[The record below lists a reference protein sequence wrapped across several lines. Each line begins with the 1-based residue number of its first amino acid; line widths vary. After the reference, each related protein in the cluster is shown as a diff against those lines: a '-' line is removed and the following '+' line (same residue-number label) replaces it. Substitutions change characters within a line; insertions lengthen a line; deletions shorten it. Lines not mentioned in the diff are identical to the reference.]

1 VDAAI
6 TINHEMITDA
16 EKATLTVPAVD
27 VGYSVVAT
35 FSGRTAMNDDF
46 LNLTHDIA
54 ILNE

>member
-1 VDAAI
+1 
-6 TINHEMITDA
+6 MITDA

-27 VGYSVVAT
+27 VGYGVVAT